1 MDVYEILIWCGLAF
15 WIICF
20 YPYTIFFAFKKTI
33 PFGNS
38 YVILELIEFFIMLL
52 GLFTRIFF
60 SKESLDPITI
70 QSLVFTSHALLHSGI
85 YSLACLEQD
94 YDFYRN
100 IPNCTKLV
108 IILAWG
114 YSVVLF
120 IMFGASDID
129 LSFSIGDNI
138 VHNEF
143 YILIVA
149 FFLDLFKYWALII
162 NNISEDVVSEM
173 NSLALMFQF
182 IGSSLWTTSII
193 MQLSTEKNYSY
204 WLNNIGIASVGMWG
218 LLFTTFLIMIKR
230 KSHKVYYSTHNYS
243 Y

>member
-1 MDVYEILIWCGLAF
+1 
-15 WIICF
+15 
-20 YPYTIFFAFKKTI
+20 
-33 PFGNS
+33 
-38 YVILELIEFFIMLL
+38 
-52 GLFTRIFF
+52 
-60 SKESLDPITI
+60 
-70 QSLVFTSHALLHSGI
+70 
-85 YSLACLEQD
+85 
-94 YDFYRN
+94 
-100 IPNCTKLV
+100 V
-108 IILAWG
+108 IILAWT
-114 YSVVLF
+114 YSVVIF
-120 IMFGASDID
+120 IIFGASDID
-129 LSFSIGDNI
+129 LSFSIGDDT

-162 NNISEDVVSEM
+162 NNISEDVVSDM
-173 NSLALMFQF
+173 NSIALIFQF

-218 LLFTTFLIMIKR
+218 LLFTAFLIMIKR